1 MPEPDPDPNPIPPAD
16 PPASNRPG
24 FVRVVLAV
32 FWSFFGV
39 RKNRD
44 LLADASSIKPHH
56 LIVAG
61 LLGGIFVVVS
71 LIFLVRFIIKSAG
84 A

>member
-1 MPEPDPDPNPIPPAD
+1 MPEPDPGPAGESS
-16 PPASNRPG
+16 PARNSPG

-39 RKNRD
+39 RRRRD
-44 LLADASSIKPHH
+44 LLEDAASIKPAH

-61 LLGGIFVVVS
+61 VLGGLFVVVS
-71 LIFLVRFIIKSAG
+71 LVFLVRFIIKSAG